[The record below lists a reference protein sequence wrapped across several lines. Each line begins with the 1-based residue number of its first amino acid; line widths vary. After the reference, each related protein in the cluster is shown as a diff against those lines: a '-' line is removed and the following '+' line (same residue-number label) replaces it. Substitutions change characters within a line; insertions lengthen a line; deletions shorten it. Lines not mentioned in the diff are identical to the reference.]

1 MKLKRSLS
9 IFLTL
14 LFTLVTVAGVAPA
27 AHARACNHDF
37 DVDTVTVYTTRNSSG
52 HAWIVKEQKTCRIC
66 GYYTENPLSTGSGPH
81 SNEVYD
87 DGHGMNNRHSYHTEC
102 TECHWVGN
110 NITVVCYGPPCI
122 SPYSLEPIY
131 EPQ

>member
-37 DVDTVTVYTTRNSSG
+37 DTVRTTVYSNPNSSG
-52 HAWIVKEQKTCRIC
+52 HTRTEKKRMTCRIC
-66 GYYTENPLSTGSGPH
+66 GYYTEEVDGPYTEDH

-110 NITVVCYGPPCI
+110 RITVVCYGPPCI

-131 EPQ
+131 ELQ